1 MSAEIIAKKF
11 NIFSTTGKPHNRFA
25 DNMAKVL
32 GFYINA
38 EGNIGYSDDYISIG
52 LTSRGGITIPTL
64 KYSELAF
71 KEMEQYIND
80 NGLHIEQ
87 PPVYYKRKCK
97 GGNVG
102 DFNYGRIIFDET
114 EESIKI
120 NKITYDLYSENET
133 EE

>member
-1 MSAEIIAKKF
+1 
-11 NIFSTTGKPHNRFA
+11 
-25 DNMAKVL
+25 
-32 GFYINA
+32 
-38 EGNIGYSDDYISIG
+38 
-52 LTSRGGITIPTL
+52 
-64 KYSELAF
+64 
-71 KEMEQYIND
+71 MEQYIND